1 VGLTVNNPEGEFFHT
16 RKGQRQGDPLSPFLF
31 NLVVYILTR
40 MLQKANRCELI
51 EGLGNDLIDGGVIS
65 MQYRDDTFL
74 FMAKNEDYAKNLKWI
89 LSCFELMCGMHIN
102 YHKSELVPVNIEQKS
117 SI

>member
-1 VGLTVNNPEGEFFHT
+1 
-16 RKGQRQGDPLSPFLF
+16 
-31 NLVVYILTR
+31 
-40 MLQKANRCELI
+40 MLQKANKCEPI

-65 MQYRDDTFL
+65 MQYTDDTFL

-89 LSCFELMCGMHIN
+89 LSCFELMCGMRIN